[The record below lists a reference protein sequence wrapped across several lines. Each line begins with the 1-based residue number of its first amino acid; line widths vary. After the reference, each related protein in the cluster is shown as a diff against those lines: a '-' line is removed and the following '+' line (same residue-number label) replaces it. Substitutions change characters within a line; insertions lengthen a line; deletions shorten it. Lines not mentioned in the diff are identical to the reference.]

1 MFALERDEREAR
13 AIERR
18 RMLEEERRQRIFNPK
33 ARTIGVDVAALDEQV
48 RIKEEAE
55 RAAAE
60 REAAYAAEQERVR
73 RQLLQLE
80 AQAAEQRRDVLREQE
95 AYRQRYQTYD
105 SRKEFD
111 LNDPDYLRKDLPA
124 RVADDDE
131 RLGPASLQKF
141 EGEDLTGEERRKAQQ
156 EQMRRWV
163 ALQLAQ
169 KKQKQR
175 EEEEAQRL
183 YELRQQEMTLRG
195 LEMEE
200 AQNRTRRAVQT
211 AVKDYNAALA
221 AEWAERER
229 ARKLAETR
237 EGLEEIHN
245 NLNSDLLCENPYK
258 AAAASQLP
266 GRVVVTE
273 FKGLLPEERERIR
286 AIQAEQA
293 EERARIEAARAEE
306 ERRWELQAEANRR
319 AALRLEA
326 QNQRERRAVNE
337 RVSGENAQLAAE
349 ARQRQE
355 FINNKLYTNQPT
367 QAYWDQWNTS
377 TR

>member
-1 MFALERDEREAR
+1 M
-13 AIERR
+13 
-18 RMLEEERRQRIFNPK
+18 
-33 ARTIGVDVAALDEQV
+33 
-48 RIKEEAE
+48 
-55 RAAAE
+55 
-60 REAAYAAEQERVR
+60 
-73 RQLLQLE
+73 
-80 AQAAEQRRDVLREQE
+80 
-95 AYRQRYQTYD
+95 
-105 SRKEFD
+105 
-111 LNDPDYLRKDLPA
+111 
-124 RVADDDE
+124 ADDDE